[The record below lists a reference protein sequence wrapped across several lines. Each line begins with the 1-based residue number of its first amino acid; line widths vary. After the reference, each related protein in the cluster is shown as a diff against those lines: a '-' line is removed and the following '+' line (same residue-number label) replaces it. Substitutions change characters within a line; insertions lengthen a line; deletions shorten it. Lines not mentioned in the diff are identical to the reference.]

1 MGFRV
6 WALGWSD
13 DVGLALSIED
23 GTGHGSQH
31 TQDIALLFA
40 AAGIHC
46 TEVGRVTLG
55 SGFRGSLTAHL

>member
-1 MGFRV
+1 M
-6 WALGWSD
+6 
-13 DVGLALSIED
+13 GLALSIED

-46 TEVGRVTLG
+46 TEVGRVTSG